1 MAGLLDDLDWQGKV
15 YSGGWTA
22 SRGGVLE
29 STEPATGEVLATVG
43 LADAGDIAAAAAVAR
58 QAQPEWAAQ
67 PGPQR
72 AALIRRA
79 ARLLEDNRAEFE
91 GWLVREGGAI
101 PGKAGFE
108 VELVLA
114 ELWEAAALPTQPWGH
129 LLPASEPGR
138 QSIAKR
144 VPLGVVGVISPW
156 NFPLILSTRAVAP
169 ALALGNAV
177 ILKPD
182 AQTAVSGGILLA
194 RLFEVAGLP
203 AGVLHVLPGDAVPG
217 AALAESPDVAM
228 ISFTGSTAVGR
239 LVGEAAGRTLKR
251 VSLELGGNNAIIVL
265 DDADIDVASS
275 AGAWGAFLHQGQVCM
290 TAGRHIVLESVAQEY
305 LDRLAKRAENLP
317 VGNPHTEQVALGPLI
332 NERQLANVD
341 RIVTET
347 VAAGASVR
355 AGGTH
360 EQLYYRPTVL
370 ADVTPSMPAFREEI
384 FGPVAPVVVVKDVDE
399 AVRIANATEY
409 GLVAAIQTGSM
420 ERGLE
425 IAERLNTGIVHV
437 NDQTLNND
445 AYAPFGGTGAS
456 GNGSR
461 FGSQSSWDEFTQW
474 QWVTARPQAHGFP
487 F

>member
-1 MAGLLDDLDWQGKV
+1 MPELLSDLDWTGKV
-15 YSGGWTA
+15 YSGGWISA
-22 SRGGVLE
+22 RGGVVE
-29 STEPATGEVLATVG
+29 SVEPATGAVLATVG
-43 LADAGDIAAAAAVAR
+43 LANAEDIAAAAGAAKR
-58 QAQPEWAAQ
+58 AQPEWAAQ
-67 PGPQR
+67 TGPQR

-79 ARLLEDNRAEFE
+79 ARLLEDNRAEVE

-101 PGKAGFE
+101 PGKAAFE

-129 LLPASEPGR
+129 LLPVSEAGR

-156 NFPLILSTRAVAP
+156 NFPLILSARAVAP

-182 AQTAVSGGILLA
+182 VQTAVSGGVLLA
-194 RLFEVAGLP
+194 RLFELAGLP
-203 AGVLHVLPGDAVPG
+203 AGVLHMLPGDAEPG
-217 AALAESPDVAM
+217 AALAASPDVAM

-251 VSLELGGNNAIIVL
+251 VSLELGGNNALIVL
-265 DDADIDVASS
+265 DDADVDLASS

-290 TAGRHIVLESVAQEY
+290 TAGRHIVLEAVADQY
-305 LDRLAKRAENLP
+305 LERLTDRAKKLP
-317 VGNPHTEQVALGPLI
+317 VGDPHTEQVALGPLI

-347 VAAGASVR
+347 VAAGADLR
-355 AGGTH
+355 TGGTH
-360 EQLYYRPTVL
+360 ERLYYQPTVL
-370 ADVTPSMPAFREEI
+370 AGVTRDMPAFREEI
-384 FGPVAPVVVVKDVDE
+384 FGPVAPVIVVKDADE
-399 AVRIANATEY
+399 AVRVANDTEY
-409 GLVAAIQTGSM
+409 GLVAAVQTGSV
-420 ERGLE
+420 ERGLDL
-425 IAERLNTGIVHV
+425 AERLNTGIVHV

-474 QWVTARPQAHGFP
+474 QWVTARPQAHAFP

>member
-1 MAGLLDDLDWQGKV
+1 MAELLDGLDWQGKV
-15 YSGGWTA
+15 YSSGWNSA
-22 SRGGVLE
+22 RGGVIE
-29 STEPATGEVLATVG
+29 TIEPATGEVLATVG
-43 LADAGDIAAAAAVAR
+43 LANAADIDAAAAAAR
-58 QAQPEWAAQ
+58 RAQPEWAAQ
-67 PGPQR
+67 TGPQR
-72 AALIRRA
+72 ATLIRAA

-101 PGKAGFE
+101 PGKAAFE
-108 VELVLA
+108 VDLTLG
-114 ELWEAAALPTQPWGH
+114 ELWEAAALPTQPWGA
-129 LLPASEPGR
+129 LLPVSEPGR

-156 NFPLILSTRAVAP
+156 NFPLILSMRAVAP

-177 ILKPD
+177 VLKPD
-182 AQTAVSGGILLA
+182 VQTAVAGGVLVA
-194 RLFEVAGLP
+194 RLFELAGLP
-203 AGVLHVLPGDAVPG
+203 EGVLHVLAGDAEPG
-217 AALAESPDVAM
+217 GALAANPDVAM

-251 VSLELGGNNAIIVL
+251 VSLELGGNNALIVL
-265 DDADIDVASS
+265 DDADLDVASS

-290 TAGRHIVLESVAQEY
+290 TAGRHIVLESVADAY
-305 LDRLAKRAENLP
+305 LDRLAERASKLP
-317 VGNPHTEQVALGPLI
+317 VGNPATEQVALGPLI

-347 VAAGASVR
+347 VTAGASLR

-360 EQLYYRPTVL
+360 DRLYYQPTVL
-370 ADVTPSMPAFREEI
+370 AGVTQAMPAFREEI
-384 FGPVAPVVVVKDVDE
+384 FGPVAPVIVVKDADE
-399 AVRIANATEY
+399 AVAVANDTEY
-409 GLVAAIQTGSM
+409 GLVAAIQTGSI

-425 IAERLNTGIVHV
+425 IADRLHTGIVHV

-461 FGSQSSWDEFTQW
+461 FGTQSSWDEFTQW